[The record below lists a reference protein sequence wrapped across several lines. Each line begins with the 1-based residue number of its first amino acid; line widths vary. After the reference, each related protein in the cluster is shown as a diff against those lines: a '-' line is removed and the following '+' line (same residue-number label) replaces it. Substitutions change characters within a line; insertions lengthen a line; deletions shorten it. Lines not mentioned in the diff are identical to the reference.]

1 MLSFR
6 FFDLVTCGNAT
17 YGVSHQ
23 LHWALNLR
31 VQACKKEDWDGS
43 KFVFAQVDEKHL
55 TLSLKLLSK
64 ERPFFRSLHFQI
76 EFTLFKRLDASFLL
90 QLYSIQ
96 QHSNSIFLQ
105 LDRRIIDNF
114 EGWKYVRS
122 KVITFVPAKARA
134 CSLDEL
140 QSPPDGSGL
149 MLNSTDAIE
158 FNQFAVFNC
167 PDDQVTDD
175 GPLFKI
181 KCLPNGQYQSR
192 KWKACRER
200 KVCEIRPPKPP
211 TKYGLARDNT
221 RGIKE
226 FENATYA
233 CKDPNMVQ

>member
-1 MLSFR
+1 M
-6 FFDLVTCGNAT
+6 
-17 YGVSHQ
+17 
-23 LHWALNLR
+23 
-31 VQACKKEDWDGS
+31 
-43 KFVFAQVDEKHL
+43 
-55 TLSLKLLSK
+55 
-64 ERPFFRSLHFQI
+64 HFQI

-114 EGWKYVRS
+114 EDWKYVRS

>member
-1 MLSFR
+1 MKNTSHSHSQTLKGEG
-6 FFDLVTCGNAT
+6 FFSGLCIFK
-17 YGVSHQ
+17 
-23 LHWALNLR
+23 LNLLFSR
-31 VQACKKEDWDGS
+31 G
-43 KFVFAQVDEKHL
+43 
-55 TLSLKLLSK
+55 
-64 ERPFFRSLHFQI
+64 
-76 EFTLFKRLDASFLL
+76 TLFCC
-90 QLYSIQ
+90 SIQ
-96 QHSNSIFLQ
+96 RGHSNSIFVILQ

-114 EGWKYVRS
+114 EGWKYVRT
-122 KVITFVPAKARA
+122 KVITFVPAKAKA

-149 MLNSTDAIE
+149 MLNSTEAIE
-158 FNQFAVFNC
+158 FNQYAVFNC

-192 KWKACRER
+192 KWGACRER

>member
-1 MLSFR
+1 MLFN
-6 FFDLVTCGNAT
+6 TG
-17 YGVSHQ
+17 
-23 LHWALNLR
+23 
-31 VQACKKEDWDGS
+31 
-43 KFVFAQVDEKHL
+43 
-55 TLSLKLLSK
+55 
-64 ERPFFRSLHFQI
+64 
-76 EFTLFKRLDASFLL
+76 
-90 QLYSIQ
+90 
-96 QHSNSIFLQ
+96 HSNSIFVILQ

-114 EGWKYVRS
+114 EGWKYVRT
-122 KVITFVPAKARA
+122 KVITFVPAKAKA

-149 MLNSTDAIE
+149 MLNSTEAID
-158 FNQFAVFNC
+158 FNQYAVFTC

-192 KWKACRER
+192 KWGACRER

-233 CKDPNMVQ
+233 CKDPNMVCDKYVNQNYWSCLNVILIRLCLGLRMESFELCAKREADGHKLKENMALIGQLANYETQMFVSQ